1 MAVIFADTTSSIPTE
16 EAKQLGIEFLPQII
30 VFGDDTYRDDYEM
43 DSTTF
48 INRLKT
54 EKDLPKTAAPPPAL
68 YGPLF
73 EKHLNAGNTIIVL
86 TPSQKVSGTFRSAE
100 VAAQDFA
107 SDKIHV
113 IDTQSIGAS
122 LASIVK
128 SANDWCKA
136 ELEDQEIIQNVEN
149 LISREQN
156 LFVVDTLEYLHKGGR
171 IGGAK
176 MLVGSLLQVK
186 PILSLR
192 KGQVEPVESQRTKK
206 KALSRLKE
214 LVLENCP
221 TDASSKLAIQHGG
234 ALEDAQMLAKDF
246 EQTLNI
252 PHVPI
257 YHLPPAFLVHA
268 GPGVMGVSYFIKD

>member
-30 VFGDDTYRDDYEM
+30 VFGDETYRDDYEM
-43 DSTTF
+43 DSNTF
-48 INRLKT
+48 INRLKA

-68 YGPLF
+68 YNPLF
-73 EKHLNAGNTIIVL
+73 EKHLNAGNSIIVL

-100 VAAQDFA
+100 LAAQDFD
-107 SDKIHV
+107 SDKIHI
-113 IDTQSIGAS
+113 IDTLNIGAS

-136 ELEDQEIIQNVEN
+136 ELKDDEIIRRIEN
-149 LISREQN
+149 LISREKN
-156 LFVVDTLEYLHKGGR
+156 LFLVDTLEYLHKGGR

-192 KGQVEPVESQRTKK
+192 KGQVEPIESQRTKK
-206 KALSRLKE
+206 KALARLKE
-214 LVLENCP
+214 IVIENCP
-221 TDASSKLAIQHGG
+221 ANDNAMLAIQHGG
-234 ALEDAQMLAKDF
+234 AYEEAQMLARDF
-246 EQTLNI
+246 KKALNLS
-252 PHVPI
+252 HVEI
-257 YHLPPAFLVHA
+257 YNLPPAFLVHA
-268 GPGVMGVSYFIKD
+268 GPGVLGVSYFVED